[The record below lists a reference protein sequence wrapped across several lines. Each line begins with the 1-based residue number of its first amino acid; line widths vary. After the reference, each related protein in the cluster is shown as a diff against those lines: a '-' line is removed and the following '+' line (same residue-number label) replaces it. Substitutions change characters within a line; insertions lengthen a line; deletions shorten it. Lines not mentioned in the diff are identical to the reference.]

1 MNNLRLFI
9 STEAQS
15 SSGHIISNIR
25 NQIESR
31 IGNIEVTNY
40 TNDLDS
46 IGIIINCFDKNFLS
60 VGFGKTR
67 KYISYKNRYAD
78 IRLNIPFE
86 EFMEADK
93 QKRFEMVKKNIYDS
107 IRVVDE
113 RINKKKGCSFDGE
126 RLTADIETKLKNLE
140 L

>member
-1 MNNLRLFI
+1 MRLFI

-93 QKRFEMVKKNIYDS
+93 DKRIDMVKNNIYES
-107 IRVVDE
+107 IRIIDSKL
-113 RINKKKGCSFDGE
+113 NKKKGCSFDGE
-126 RLTADIETKLKNLE
+126 RMIRDIEEKLEGVKV
-140 L
+140 

>member
-1 MNNLRLFI
+1 MRLFI

-15 SSGHIISNIR
+15 SSGHIISSIR

-93 QKRFEMVKKNIYDS
+93 DKRIDMVKNNIYES
-107 IRVVDE
+107 IRIIDSKL
-113 RINKKKGCSFDGE
+113 NKKKGCSFDGE
-126 RLTADIETKLKNLE
+126 RMIGDIEEKLEGIKV
-140 L
+140 

>member
-1 MNNLRLFI
+1 MRLFI

-93 QKRFEMVKKNIYDS
+93 DKRIDMVKNNIYES
-107 IRVVDE
+107 IRIIDSKL
-113 RINKKKGCSFDGE
+113 NKNNGCKFDGE
-126 RLTADIETKLKNLE
+126 RMISDIEEKLK
-140 L
+140 

>member
-93 QKRFEMVKKNIYDS
+93 DKRIDMVKNNIYES
-107 IRVVDE
+107 IRINDSKL
-113 RINKKKGCSFDGE
+113 NKKNGCKFDGE
-126 RLTADIETKLKNLE
+126 RMISDIEEKLK
-140 L
+140 

>member
-1 MNNLRLFI
+1 MRLFI

-93 QKRFEMVKKNIYDS
+93 DKRIDMVKNNIYES
-107 IRVVDE
+107 IRSIDSKL
-113 RINKKKGCSFDGE
+113 NKKNGCKFDGE
-126 RLTADIETKLKNLE
+126 RMISDIEEKLK
-140 L
+140 

>member
-1 MNNLRLFI
+1 MRLFI

-93 QKRFEMVKKNIYDS
+93 DKRIDMVKNNIYES
-107 IRVVDE
+107 IRTIDSKL
-113 RINKKKGCSFDGE
+113 NKKNGCKFDGE
-126 RLTADIETKLKNLE
+126 RMISDIEEKLK
-140 L
+140 

>member
-1 MNNLRLFI
+1 MRLFI

-93 QKRFEMVKKNIYDS
+93 DKRIDMVKNNIYES
-107 IRVVDE
+107 IRIIDSKL
-113 RINKKKGCSFDGE
+113 NKKKGCSFDGE
-126 RLTADIETKLKNLE
+126 RMIGDIEEKLEGIKV
-140 L
+140 

>member
-1 MNNLRLFI
+1 MRLFI

-15 SSGHIISNIR
+15 SSGHIISSIR

-93 QKRFEMVKKNIYDS
+93 DKRIDMVKNNIYES
-107 IRVVDE
+107 IRIIDSKL
-113 RINKKKGCSFDGE
+113 NKKKGCSFDGE
-126 RLTADIETKLKNLE
+126 RMIGDIEEKLEGVKV
-140 L
+140 

>member
-1 MNNLRLFI
+1 MVNNLRLFI

-93 QKRFEMVKKNIYDS
+93 DKRIDMVKNNIYES
-107 IRVVDE
+107 IRIIDSKL
-113 RINKKKGCSFDGE
+113 NKKNGCKYDGE
-126 RLTADIETKLKNLE
+126 RMISDIEEKLK
-140 L
+140 

>member
-1 MNNLRLFI
+1 MRLFI

-93 QKRFEMVKKNIYDS
+93 DKRIDMVKNNIYES
-107 IRVVDE
+107 IRIIDSKL
-113 RINKKKGCSFDGE
+113 NKKKGCSFDGE
-126 RLTADIETKLKNLE
+126 RMIGDIEEKLEGVKV
-140 L
+140 

>member
-1 MNNLRLFI
+1 MRLFI

-93 QKRFEMVKKNIYDS
+93 DKRIDMVKNNIYES
-107 IRVVDE
+107 IRIIDSKL
-113 RINKKKGCSFDGE
+113 NKQNGCKFDGE
-126 RLTADIETKLKNLE
+126 RMISDIEEKLK
-140 L
+140 

>member
-1 MNNLRLFI
+1 MRLFI

-15 SSGHIISNIR
+15 SSGHIISSIR

-93 QKRFEMVKKNIYDS
+93 DKRIDMVKNNIYESIQIIDS
-107 IRVVDE
+107 KL
-113 RINKKKGCSFDGE
+113 NKKKGCSFDGE
-126 RLTADIETKLKNLE
+126 RMIGDIEEKLEGIKV
-140 L
+140 

>member
-46 IGIIINCFDKNFLS
+46 IGIITTVL
-60 VGFGKTR
+60 
-67 KYISYKNRYAD
+67 
-78 IRLNIPFE
+78 IRTFCQL
-86 EFMEADK
+86 
-93 QKRFEMVKKNIYDS
+93 VL
-107 IRVVDE
+107 
-113 RINKKKGCSFDGE
+113 G
-126 RLTADIETKLKNLE
+126 RLESTLVIKIVMLILD
-140 L
+140 

>member
-1 MNNLRLFI
+1 MRLFI

-93 QKRFEMVKKNIYDS
+93 DKRIDMVKKNIYDS

-113 RINKKKGCSFDGE
+113 RLNKKKGCSFDGE
-126 RLTADIETKLKNLE
+126 RMIGDIEEKLEGVKV
-140 L
+140 

>member
-1 MNNLRLFI
+1 MRLFI
-9 STEAQS
+9 SIEAQS
-15 SSGHIISNIR
+15 SSAHIISNIR

-93 QKRFEMVKKNIYDS
+93 DKRIDMVKNNIYES
-107 IRVVDE
+107 IRIIDSKL
-113 RINKKKGCSFDGE
+113 NKKKGCSFDGE
-126 RLTADIETKLKNLE
+126 RMIGDIEEKLEGIKV
-140 L
+140 

>member
-1 MNNLRLFI
+1 MRLFI

-93 QKRFEMVKKNIYDS
+93 DKRVDMVKNNIYES
-107 IRVVDE
+107 IRIIDSKL
-113 RINKKKGCSFDGE
+113 NKKKRCSFDGE
-126 RLTADIETKLKNLE
+126 RMIGDIEEKLEGVKV
-140 L
+140 

>member
-93 QKRFEMVKKNIYDS
+93 DKRIDMVKNNIYES
-107 IRVVDE
+107 IRIND
-113 RINKKKGCSFDGE
+113 IKLNKKNG
-126 RLTADIETKLKNLE
+126 
-140 L
+140 

>member
-1 MNNLRLFI
+1 MRLFI

-93 QKRFEMVKKNIYDS
+93 DKRVDMVKNNIYES
-107 IRVVDE
+107 IRIIDSKL
-113 RINKKKGCSFDGE
+113 NKKKGCSFGGE
-126 RLTADIETKLKNLE
+126 RMIGDIEEKLEGVKV
-140 L
+140 